1 MKALIVVIAL
11 LGLVACGE
19 REQVSEGAKRGYQGK
34 QDTKPWDNE
43 PLAYGST
50 KWTKGDEKSWE
61 TQIKARQLGQ
71 HEDKRIYQ

>member
-1 MKALIVVIAL
+1 MKALIAVIAL

-34 QDTKPWDNE
+34 QDGKPWENE
-43 PLAYGST
+43 PLAYGSP
-50 KWTKGDEKSWE
+50 KWSKGDRVSWE
-61 TQIKARQLGQ
+61 NELKKRQLGQ